1 MKELFKQYGLLIGI
15 MAGVIVSVTG
25 TALLV
30 KYFAQPMSR
39 SIDQKTFMESQQY
52 VDGSVR
58 DLSKYQ
64 VQYTVGDDATKAM
77 IRSTVQHQFANF
89 PSEKVPMHL
98 QPFYSSMMSG
108 GDFK

>member
-1 MKELFKQYGLLIGI
+1 MKELLKGYSVLIGMVVGI
-15 MAGVIVSVTG
+15 IVVVTAMG
-25 TALLV
+25 IGI

>member
-1 MKELFKQYGLLIGI
+1 MKEYFTWLIGI
-15 MAGVIVSVTG
+15 VIAIVVISAVSLG
-25 TALLV
+25 I
-30 KYFAQPMSR
+30 KYFGQPMSR

-52 VDGSVR
+52 VDGSIR

-89 PSEKVPMHL
+89 PSEKVPLHL
-98 QPFYSSMMSG
+98 QLFYSSMMSG

>member
-1 MKELFKQYGLLIGI
+1 MKEYLKLLIG
-15 MAGVIVSVTG
+15 AVIAIVVISAMSLG
-25 TALLV
+25 I
-30 KYFAQPMSR
+30 KYFWQPMSR

>member
-1 MKELFKQYGLLIGI
+1 MKEYLKWIIGGIVAVVAITALSIGI
-15 MAGVIVSVTG
+15 
-25 TALLV
+25 

-89 PSEKVPMHL
+89 PSEKVPLHL

-108 GDFK
+108 GDLK

>member
-1 MKELFKQYGLLIGI
+1 MLKEYSK
-15 MAGVIVSVTG
+15 GVAFVIATIVIISAVSL
-25 TALLV
+25 AI
-30 KYFAQPMSR
+30 KYFGQPMSR

-52 VDGSVR
+52 IDGSIR

-64 VQYTVGDDATKAM
+64 VQYAAGDDAAKAI

-89 PSEKVPMHL
+89 PSEKVPLRL

-108 GDFK
+108 GDLK